1 MSKDSF
7 DSEFFRKANL
17 PSQWLSR
24 PRPPS
29 SSIYE
34 IYKLNPPIKD
44 GQRYRGN
51 SSAEE
56 YWRGFDNHRSL
67 SPSKSSVSYQAY
79 KAGKDAREK
88 S

>member
-7 DSEFFRKANL
+7 DSEFFRKANS
-17 PSQWLSR
+17 PSQA
-24 PRPPS
+24 

-79 KAGKDAREK
+79 KSGKDAREK